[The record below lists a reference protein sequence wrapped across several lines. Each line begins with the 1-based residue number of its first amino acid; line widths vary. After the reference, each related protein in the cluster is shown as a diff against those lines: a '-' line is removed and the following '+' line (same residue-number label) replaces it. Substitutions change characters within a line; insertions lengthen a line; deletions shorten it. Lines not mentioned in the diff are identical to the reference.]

1 MPLTFMIYVLGN
13 VCLANISQNIN
24 RVLIRGLDITYLRQ
38 SSMPKSPIR
47 VLLVEDSPIATLILK
62 RILTSTAEIELI
74 GTASNGLEALSLMAQ
89 TRPDVVCTDLHM
101 PKMDGLE
108 LTRRIMSECPR
119 PILVISA
126 SVQEDDAKNVFD
138 LIEAGALDVFPKPR
152 AGLNVEYEQIQRELI
167 NKIKVLS
174 GVAVFTQHRHRTVSP
189 TPSVSSSAAAPQL
202 NPASTA
208 HFTSSPVSP
217 NRSPIRYT
225 PSSTASPLD
234 IRTPRVLAIGAS
246 TGGPRALQLI
256 LRSLPTNFPVPV
268 LCVQHISDGF
278 LQGLVDWLDQECALK
293 VAIAQPRQAPQAGTV
308 YFAPERQH
316 LELSDQGLFQVST
329 TPAVDGHCPSVTV
342 MFQSIAKYYRR
353 SAVGVL
359 LTGMGRDGAAGL
371 LALSEAGAV
380 TIAQDEATSVVFGM
394 PREAIALGAAQR
406 ILPIQEI
413 APFLLSRVFG

>member
-1 MPLTFMIYVLGN
+1 
-13 VCLANISQNIN
+13 
-24 RVLIRGLDITYLRQ
+24 
-38 SSMPKSPIR
+38 MPKSPIR
-47 VLLVEDSPIATLILK
+47 VLLVEDSPIATVILK
-62 RILTSTAEIELI
+62 RILTSTSDIELT
-74 GTASNGLEALSLMAQ
+74 GTASNGLEALALMAQ
-89 TRPDVVCTDLHM
+89 ARPDVVCTDLHM

-126 SVQEDDAKNVFD
+126 SVQEDDVKNVFD

-152 AGLNVEYEQIQRELI
+152 AGLNAEYEQIQRELI

-174 GVAVFTQHRHRTVSP
+174 GVAVFTQHRHRATAP
-189 TPSVSSSAAAPQL
+189 TPPVPTTAPAPKLNSSSINPSKPSPAPINHQ
-202 NPASTA
+202 PA
-208 HFTSSPVSP
+208 
-217 NRSPIRYT
+217 RYT
-225 PSSTASPLD
+225 PSTTRPLD

-256 LRSLPTNFPVPV
+256 LRSLPANFPVPV

-278 LQGLVDWLDQECALK
+278 LQGLVDWLDQGCALK
-293 VAIAQPRQAPQAGTV
+293 VAIAQPHQAPQAGTI

-329 TPAVDGHCPSVTV
+329 APAVDGHCPSVTV
-342 MFQSIAKYYRR
+342 LFRSIAKYYRR
-353 SAVGVL
+353 SAVGIL
-359 LTGMGRDGAAGL
+359 LTGMGRDGATGL
-371 LALSEAGAV
+371 LDMSEAGAT
-380 TIAQDEATSVVFGM
+380 TIAQDEATSIVFGM
-394 PREAIALGAAQR
+394 PRAAIALNAAQR

>member
-1 MPLTFMIYVLGN
+1 
-13 VCLANISQNIN
+13 
-24 RVLIRGLDITYLRQ
+24 
-38 SSMPKSPIR
+38 MPKSPIR
-47 VLLVEDSPIATLILK
+47 VLLVEDSPVATVILK
-62 RILTSTAEIELI
+62 RILTSTAEIELV

-126 SVQEDDAKNVFD
+126 SVQEDDAKNVFN
-138 LIEAGALDVFPKPR
+138 LIEAGALDIFPKPR
-152 AGLNVEYEQIQRELI
+152 AGLNLGYEQIQRELI

-174 GVAVFTQHRHRTVSP
+174 GVAVFTQHRHRTPSP
-189 TPSVSSSAAAPQL
+189 TAPAVTTPIAPQPNSVS
-202 NPASTA
+202 TT
-208 HFTSSPVSP
+208 HFTNSPVTSSPVPTQHQPS
-217 NRSPIRYT
+217 RYT
-225 PSSTASPLD
+225 PPATTSPLD
-234 IRTPRVLAIGAS
+234 IRMPRVLAIGAS

-256 LRSLPTNFPVPV
+256 LRSLPANFPVPV

-278 LQGLVDWLDQECALK
+278 LQGLVDWLDQECVLK
-293 VAIAQPRQAPQAGTV
+293 VAIAQPRQIPQAGTI

-316 LELSDQGLFQVST
+316 LELSDQGCFQVST
-329 TPAVDGHCPSVTV
+329 APTVDGHCPSVTV

-371 LALSEAGAV
+371 LSMSEAGAM

-406 ILPIQEI
+406 VLPIQDI
-413 APFLLSRVFG
+413 SPFLLSRVFS